1 MGNLQKSATVKV
13 HDLKTDG
20 LVILR
25 FEYTPL
31 KQNDAKNLFLILID
45 SNEEEVR
52 DGAIRVISY
61 NFFYADCPVLRNVL
75 IFENKTTR

>member
-13 HDLKTDG
+13 HDLKKDG
-20 LVILR
+20 WVILC
-25 FEYTPL
+25 FEYTTL

-61 NFFYADCPVLRNVL
+61 NFFYADCLVVKNVM
-75 IFENKTTR
+75 IFEKKTTR